1 PAADHR
7 GRHAVDADRRPLPRA
22 RLVRPRLGP
31 GDHPGLRESPRL
43 VALAGRHLHGV
54 RHHHHHVARR
64 RRATRDRLPA
74 GPCARARGVRVLSAP
89 GGPSDARALRA
100 LCFSGAPRPPSLAR
114 GSLVFLLALVL
125 ATSAAIAATQQEVE
139 ESLTCQCGCGLT
151 VHSCNHLQCQSGEPM
166 KKEIAERLAAG
177 QDKATILAAFRD
189 RYGEKILSAPT
200 FHGFNW
206 FAWVTPFALLFLGAL
221 SLTRVL
227 RRWTRE
233 TPAPAPPAP
242 APAGAALRPPPHR

>member
-1 PAADHR
+1 VVSTS
-7 GRHAVDADRRPLPRA
+7 G
-22 RLVRPRLGP
+22 
-31 GDHPGLRESPRL
+31 
-43 VALAGRHLHGV
+43 
-54 RHHHHHVARR
+54 
-64 RRATRDRLPA
+64 
-74 GPCARARGVRVLSAP
+74 GPCG
-89 GGPSDARALRA
+89 ARALRPLA
-100 LCFSGAPRPPSLAR
+100 ARLTPPSPPSPARGKAAR
-114 GSLVFLLALVL
+114 GSRVFLLALVL
-125 ATSAAIAATQQEVE
+125 ATSSAVAATQQEVE

-233 TPAPAPPAP
+233 TPAPAPPAA
-242 APAGAALRPPPHR
+242 APADDALRRRLERELAELDREP